1 MREETKTIIADVAER
16 AVKTFLQAFLSSIS
30 VDVLLG
36 VTDFDAFRKV
46 GISMLVAALAAGIS
60 LAVCCFIR
68 ELVFGGSILFSETA

>member
-36 VTDFDAFRKV
+36 VTDFDAFKKV

-60 LAVCCFIR
+60 AVWNGAVGT
-68 ELVFGGSILFSETA
+68 LTQGGEA

>member
-36 VTDFDAFRKV
+36 VTDFDAFKKV

-60 LAVCCFIR
+60 AVWNGTVGT
-68 ELVFGGSILFSETA
+68 LTQGGEA